1 LIFLEPLLTKI
12 FILGKITLV
21 IDNECYRTRR
31 AMPPDPSNTIEKI
44 IKCAGAEFLRN
55 GYAGASLRKI
65 AAAAGL
71 TTGALYRHYADKEA
85 LYKALVE
92 PVYHEILGFLRE
104 ETDHYEGI
112 LDSQGLNAMWENS
125 GREVEAL
132 FRYVY
137 GHLDAVRLLISASKQ
152 TVYGDFKEQFIRTDV
167 DLTLRYLRAARRR
180 GYKVRKL
187 SKEELY
193 IIVLGQHSGFFE
205 IALQHNELKEAL
217 KHVENYSAF
226 CNGGWKKLLE
236 G

>member
-1 LIFLEPLLTKI
+1 
-12 FILGKITLV
+12 
-21 IDNECYRTRR
+21 
-31 AMPPDPSNTIEKI
+31 MPPDPSDTIEKI
-44 IKCAGAEFLRN
+44 IKSAGMEFLRN

-71 TTGALYRHYADKEA
+71 TTGALYRHYADKES

-92 PVYHEILGFLRE
+92 PVYHEILGFLLAG
-104 ETDHYEGI
+104 TDHYEDLLG
-112 LDSQGLNAMWENS
+112 SEGLNAMWENS

-137 GHLDAVRLLISASKQ
+137 AHLDAVRLLISASKQ
-152 TVYGDFKEQFIRTDV
+152 TVYGDFKERFIRTDV
-167 DLTLRYLRAARRR
+167 DLTVRYLRAARRR
-180 GYKVRKL
+180 GYTLRKL

-193 IIVLGQHSGFFE
+193 IIVRGQHFGFFE
-205 IALQHNELKEAL
+205 IALQYDELKEAL
-217 KHVENYSAF
+217 KHVKNYTVF